1 MATRRDG
8 SSTRREGLT
17 AEEDGGEDWL
27 STLPDEIL
35 HNVLSFLPAHEA
47 VWTCVLSRRWRN
59 LWRSAPVLR
68 IRYAERW
75 DGMAKF
81 DKFVNNLLLLRD
93 PVPLDELEFQT
104 VLGICQLHPLQP
116 SFRLLKYAN
125 TWIRHALMCNV
136 RVLRVLVQYQYDLPL
151 LKVNMPLIS
160 EHLKTLE
167 LRRVLLDKRTLDFSS
182 CPSLE
187 DLEMNSCGNS
197 TANKILSQSL
207 KRLCIT
213 NGQFADDLS
222 SLPALQDLEMESCG
236 ICTEKV
242 VCQSLKHLC
251 LTQCHFE
258 EPTHISA
265 PGLISLQL
273 NDIWGW
279 TPSLETMPLLVI
291 ASVKLWKGSMG
302 CCSECTFH
310 PGTCADCD
318 GDPDSSFKCEFLRDL
333 SNAVNLELAAEDGM
347 CMFKQDLTW
356 CPRFSKVKTLLLDGW
371 VVGHDFYA
379 VVCFLQHTP
388 ILEKLTLQLC
398 EGHERMVEIEE
409 SSRSVGRMVQFE
421 HLQTVEVRCLR
432 NDEWVH
438 KILKILNTY
447 GITPDKITIQIQKST
462 ATAARKRSSS
472 TEVTKGKVLEHL
484 SQVKRAPSVQFRERH
499 GGDNAAGV
507 ELYYDRPPSLEDDE
521 PAQRLHRL
529 CFPAVAK
536 RIKLS

>member
-1 MATRRDG
+1 MSSRFCFVFRDEFFFLASHLSLLWRRRGARHLFDGMATRRDG

-347 CMFKQDLTW
+347 VHLCSFMTCIPANFCNSYYQ
-356 CPRFSKVKTLLLDGW
+356 TL
-371 VVGHDFYA
+371 HI
-379 VVCFLQHTP
+379 H
-388 ILEKLTLQLC
+388 
-398 EGHERMVEIEE
+398 
-409 SSRSVGRMVQFE
+409 
-421 HLQTVEVRCLR
+421 
-432 NDEWVH
+432 
-438 KILKILNTY
+438 
-447 GITPDKITIQIQKST
+447 
-462 ATAARKRSSS
+462 
-472 TEVTKGKVLEHL
+472 
-484 SQVKRAPSVQFRERH
+484 
-499 GGDNAAGV
+499 
-507 ELYYDRPPSLEDDE
+507 
-521 PAQRLHRL
+521 
-529 CFPAVAK
+529 
-536 RIKLS
+536 

>member
-1 MATRRDG
+1 
-8 SSTRREGLT
+8 
-17 AEEDGGEDWL
+17 
-27 STLPDEIL
+27 
-35 HNVLSFLPAHEA
+35 
-47 VWTCVLSRRWRN
+47 
-59 LWRSAPVLR
+59 
-68 IRYAERW
+68 
-75 DGMAKF
+75 MAKF
-81 DKFVNNLLLLRD
+81 DKFFNNLLLLRD

-104 VLGICQLHPLQP
+104 VLGICKLHPLQP

-167 LRRVLLDKRTLDFSS
+167 LRRVLLDKRALDFSS

-187 DLEMNSCGNS
+187 ELEMNFCGNS
-197 TANKILSQSL
+197 TTNKIFSQSL

-213 NGQFADDLS
+213 DGRFTDDLS

-236 ICTEKV
+236 ICTEKL

-251 LTQCHFE
+251 FTRCHFE

-279 TPSLETMPLLVI
+279 TPSLETLPLLVT
-291 ASVKLWKGSMG
+291 ASVKLGKESMG

-347 CMFKQDLTW
+347 VHSCSFLT
-356 CPRFSKVKTLLLDGW
+356 CLPANFCHSYYQTL
-371 VVGHDFYA
+371 HI
-379 VVCFLQHTP
+379 H
-388 ILEKLTLQLC
+388 
-398 EGHERMVEIEE
+398 
-409 SSRSVGRMVQFE
+409 
-421 HLQTVEVRCLR
+421 
-432 NDEWVH
+432 
-438 KILKILNTY
+438 
-447 GITPDKITIQIQKST
+447 
-462 ATAARKRSSS
+462 
-472 TEVTKGKVLEHL
+472 
-484 SQVKRAPSVQFRERH
+484 
-499 GGDNAAGV
+499 
-507 ELYYDRPPSLEDDE
+507 
-521 PAQRLHRL
+521 
-529 CFPAVAK
+529 
-536 RIKLS
+536 